1 MKTHLGPCR
10 IGVLHGGDSPERP
23 GSLVSGRA
31 AADALESHGYTVKL
45 IDTSAI
51 AIGSLADRIDVALI
65 ALHGPGGEDGKMQG
79 ALDTIGIPYA
89 GSGVLASATAMYK
102 PRFKKLVET
111 ARLDTPAYTAVCDC
125 ATLREADRIVE
136 QLGMPVVLKPTSG
149 GGSLDMT
156 VVRTCEDLCRWLE
169 DRPGEL
175 YGEFMAEEFLPGASI
190 TVGLLEVSGELRPL
204 PPLETETD
212 RDFYDYVAKHDPAQ
226 RRYHCPAR
234 LPATELL
241 RAQQL
246 AMRVHRL
253 IGAHGVSRVDF
264 IATPNGRLSVL
275 EINTSPGLSPQGNLA
290 TMAAADGIEYA
301 KMIDLVAGTAFT
313 KPAYLP

>member
-1 MKTHLGPCR
+1 VAPNLAACR

-31 AADALESHGYTVKL
+31 AAKALEGYGYRVEL
-45 IDTSAI
+45 IDTSAVPV
-51 AIGSLADRIDVALI
+51 AGVASRIDVALV

-79 ALDTIGIPYA
+79 ALDTLGIPYA

-102 PRFKKLVET
+102 PRVKRLIET
-111 ARLDTPAYTAVCDC
+111 ARIDTPAHTAVCDC
-125 ATLREADRIVE
+125 ASRREADRIIE
-136 QLGMPVVLKPTSG
+136 QLGLPVVLKPASG
-149 GGSLDMT
+149 GGSLEMAI
-156 VVRTCEDLCRWLE
+156 VRTREDLRHWLE
-169 DRPGEL
+169 ARPTEM

-190 TVGLLEVSGELRPL
+190 TVGLLEVGEELRPL

-212 RDFYDYVAKHDPAQ
+212 REFYDYTAKHDASQ

-234 LPATELL
+234 LPGNELL

-246 AMRVHRL
+246 ALRVHQL
-253 IGAHGVSRVDF
+253 VGAHGVSRVDL

-275 EINTSPGLSPQGNLA
+275 EINTSPGLSPHGNLA
-290 TMAAADGIEYA
+290 TMAAADGIEYD
-301 KMIDLVAGTAFT
+301 KMIDLVTATAFT
-313 KPAYLP
+313 KPTYLP

>member
-1 MKTHLGPCR
+1 MNNLGSCR
-10 IGVLHGGDSPERP
+10 IGVLHGGDSPERS
-23 GSLVSGRA
+23 GSLISGRA
-31 AADALESHGYTVKL
+31 AADALTSHGYSVEL
-45 IDTSAI
+45 VDTSVVTVAELV
-51 AIGSLADRIDVALI
+51 GRIDVALI

-102 PRFKKLVET
+102 PRFKKLVEM
-111 ARLDTPAYTAVCDC
+111 ARLDTAAYTAVCDC

-136 QLGMPVVLKPTSG
+136 RLGLPVVLKPTSG
-149 GGSLDMT
+149 GGSLETT
-156 VVRTCEDLCRWLE
+156 VIRTCEDLCHWLE
-169 DRPGEL
+169 DRPVEL

-190 TVGLLEVSGELRPL
+190 TVGLLEVGGELRTL

-234 LPATELL
+234 LPANELL

-253 IGAHGVSRVDF
+253 VGAHGVSRVDF

-275 EINTSPGLSPQGNLA
+275 EINTLPGLSPQGNLA
-290 TMAAADGIEYA
+290 TMAAADGIEYG
-301 KMIDLVAGTAFT
+301 KLIDLVTATAFT